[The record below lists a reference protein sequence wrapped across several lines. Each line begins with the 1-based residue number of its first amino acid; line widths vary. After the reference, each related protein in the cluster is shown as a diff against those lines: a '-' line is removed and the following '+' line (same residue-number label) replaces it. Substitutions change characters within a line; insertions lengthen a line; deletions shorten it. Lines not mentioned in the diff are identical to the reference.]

1 MALNWF
7 RPVVASSKKCLCV
20 IYPTTLNGQDSASF
34 RTFRMTARQR
44 SEKVLEQL
52 KESNPYFDKYAKKI
66 ATVQQS
72 SPEEFLARLDKVEK
86 EKKKTKFGP
95 SPADGPA
102 RDYSELLNP
111 KAPLSPGKGPPQ
123 PLDRKL
129 ADVMKI
135 ELIQDKTAEE
145 IRAIWLQYHIGKEV
159 ISAAIPSEQYDLM
172 MERARKYPVFIL
184 PVPRSQGYEF
194 FLLQF
199 FANTVHFTPLI
210 NYQVHKENAPECLN
224 VTLYTE
230 LRESKA
236 LVLMRGE
243 YDPKVINGQEAQCLA
258 NQLQMYYSQRQNPTK
273 LAQLERFTHTPDQ
286 FKHMDVIEELNNL
299 KIGG

>member
-7 RPVVASSKKCLCV
+7 RPVVASSKKCLRV
-20 IYPTTLNGQDSASF
+20 IHPTTINGQNSASF

-72 SPEEFLARLDKVEK
+72 SPEEFLARLNKVEK

-159 ISAAIPSEQYDLM
+159 ISAAIPGEQYDLM

-210 NYQVHKENAPECLN
+210 NYQVGWNHS
-224 VTLYTE
+224 E
-230 LRESKA
+230 LGDE
-236 LVLMRGE
+236 VF
-243 YDPKVINGQEAQCLA
+243 KV
-258 NQLQMYYSQRQNPTK
+258 P
-273 LAQLERFTHTPDQ
+273 
-286 FKHMDVIEELNNL
+286 
-299 KIGG
+299 

>member
-7 RPVVASSKKCLCV
+7 RPATDKCLR
-20 IYPTTLNGQDSASF
+20 ILTTPSASF

-52 KESNPYFDKYAKKI
+52 KESNPYFGKYAKKI

-72 SPEEFLARLDKVEK
+72 SPEEFLARLDRVEK
-86 EKKKTKFGP
+86 EKGKSKFGP

-111 KAPLSPGKGPPQ
+111 KAPLTKGVAPS
-123 PLDRKL
+123 DRKL
-129 ADVMKI
+129 ADVMKV
-135 ELIQDKTAEE
+135 ELIEDKTADE
-145 IRAIWLQYHIGKEV
+145 IRDIWLQYHIGKEV
-159 ISAAIPSEQYDLM
+159 ISAAIPVELFDLTM
-172 MERARKYPVFIL
+172 ARARKYPVFIL

-230 LRESKA
+230 LRESKG

-243 YDPKVINGQEAQCLA
+243 YDPKIINGQEAQCLA
-258 NQLQMYYSQRQNPTK
+258 NQLQMYYSQKENASK
-273 LAQLERFTHTPDQ
+273 VALLERFTKQPDQ

>member
-7 RPVVASSKKCLCV
+7 RPATDKCLR
-20 IYPTTLNGQDSASF
+20 ILTTPSANF

-52 KESNPYFDKYAKKI
+52 KESNPYFGKYAKKI

-72 SPEEFLARLDKVEK
+72 SPEEFLARLDRVEK
-86 EKKKTKFGP
+86 EKGKSKFGP

-111 KAPLSPGKGPPQ
+111 KAPLTKGVAPS
-123 PLDRKL
+123 DRKL
-129 ADVMKI
+129 ADVMKV
-135 ELIQDKTAEE
+135 ELIEDKTADE
-145 IRAIWLQYHIGKEV
+145 IRDIWLQYHIGKEV
-159 ISAAIPSEQYDLM
+159 ISAAIPVELFDLTM
-172 MERARKYPVFIL
+172 ARARKYPVFIL

-230 LRESKA
+230 LRESKG

-243 YDPKVINGQEAQCLA
+243 YDPKIINGQEAQCLA
-258 NQLQMYYSQRQNPTK
+258 NQLQMYYSQKENASK
-273 LAQLERFTHTPDQ
+273 VALLERFTKQPDQ